1 MYTFSRYTAAK
12 KYNGQKLINFIVGI
26 SYRLVYSASLISG
39 REREISINNCSNS
52 SELANLILILSKWIY
67 TPVSI
72 KSPSESYVL
81 IENEYSLG
89 INVIVGISI
98 IYRTS

>member
-1 MYTFSRYTAAK
+1 M
-12 KYNGQKLINFIVGI
+12 GI
-26 SYRLVYSASLISG
+26 PYRLVYSASLISG

-89 INVIVGISI
+89 INVIVGISYTI
-98 IYRTS
+98 SLARSTTFFNFFRWPTRSSRAS